1 MKQHMRPFPILA
13 VLVVCGA
20 FLLAGCGK
28 PVQILSVTGPD
39 SLHTSQTGTF
49 SVNTNEDAKQPV
61 TLAWNFGDNSAGAAS
76 QQVTHSF
83 SRPGTYTVSI
93 AATNKR
99 GSDSGTTT
107 VVVYDPPVPAELV
120 SVSGTPLNPDTRTA
134 VRFSSSAR
142 GDAPLRY
149 AWDFGDG
156 STSTSANPTHT
167 YTRPGNYT
175 ASLTVSN
182 DHGTDSGTVSIRVS
196 MYEAAICRDLT
207 EMNAAYFDQNSSVLS
222 DDARASLQENVSI
235 LQECPNLSIRVQTY
249 AAPGER
255 NAQSLSEDRARAVEQ
270 FYTSNGIAASRI
282 TAVPMGRVQGVTSKD
297 EGTAQY
303 RRADTIP
310 VR

>member
-1 MKQHMRPFPILA
+1 MNVRMRTLPTLSALFVVA
-13 VLVVCGA
+13 ALV
-20 FLLAGCGK
+20 FAGCGK
-28 PVQILSVTGPD
+28 PVQILSVSGPD
-39 SLHTSQTGTF
+39 SLQTSQSGTF
-49 SVNTNEDAKQPV
+49 SVETNEDAKQPV
-61 TLAWNFGDNSAGAAS
+61 TLAWNFGDNSAGAAN

-93 AATNKR
+93 AATNKK
-99 GSDSGTTT
+99 GTDSGTTT

-120 SVSGTPLNPDTRTA
+120 SVSGAPLNPDTRTA
-134 VRFSSSAR
+134 VRFSSNAR
-142 GDAPLRY
+142 GDAPLNY
-149 AWDFGDG
+149 SWDFGDG

-167 YTRPGNYT
+167 YSQQGNYT
-175 ASLTVSN
+175 ATLTVSN

-196 MYEAAICRDLT
+196 MYEAAICREIA
-207 EMNAAYFDQNSSVLS
+207 EMNAAYFDRNSSVLS

-235 LQECPNLSIRVQTY
+235 LQECPNLSIRVETY

-255 NAQSLSEDRARAVEQ
+255 NAQSLSEDRARAIEQ
-270 FYTSNGIAASRI
+270 FYTSNGIAASRV
-282 TAVPMGRVQGVTSKD
+282 TVVPMGRVQGVTSKK